1 MNLDGYVDLYLAE
14 SQENLRRLSQA
25 LLELE
30 RAGPGSAVLDEAF
43 RAAHTIKGAAA
54 MMGFGEVAE
63 LAHIL
68 EDRLEELRRPGSA
81 LDRDLVDELLL
92 LVDRLEAGNE
102 EVAAGR
108 TGERSALLVRVEFAD
123 DCLLKAARAAVV
135 LRNVGQRVRVLGT
148 IPSSP
153 SEEFEGSF
161 QIFVE
166 AAADQEV
173 LTDAVRAAGDVAAV
187 GFEEVLGVDLASAI
201 AEAGAARRDQVEE
214 APVAAERG
222 AGQGEVAGGGRRL
235 VRIAAEHLD
244 ELADGVADLGI
255 LCSRLEALVAGE
267 AGGELAEV
275 VSAVQR
281 RVAELEHTAQAARL
295 VPVGEVFHRFPRL
308 VRDTASALGKQVEFR
323 VEGEGIEGDRRVL
336 EEVVEPL
343 VHLLRNAV
351 DHGLETPAEREVAGK
366 AARGRLILR
375 AERGRSGLRI
385 ELEDDGRGVSRERVV
400 ERARVLGL
408 IPGAEDVSDDELL
421 RLLSHPGLSTAG
433 SVTGVSGRGVGLDAV
448 VSRIRVLGGAISMKT
463 VSGRGTTFLLQLPAS
478 LTMTQS
484 LRVRVGIEDYAI
496 PLTHIREVAELAG
509 ESAAEGTS
517 RLELRGEELP
527 LIRLATVLD
536 IAEPGRGGAAVV
548 VEVGERSF
556 GLVVDELVGR
566 EQIVVKGFSAA
577 VGVLPIF
584 SGATLLSDGR
594 PALVLD
600 PVSVLR

>member
-1 MNLDGYVDLYLAE
+1 MEYEGFLDLYLLE

-30 RAGPGSAVLDEAF
+30 RTGGGSGTVEEAF

-63 LAHIL
+63 LAHQL
-68 EDRLEELRRPGSA
+68 EDRLDDLRRSRREVTGA
-81 LDRDLVDELLL
+81 LIDELLS
-92 LVDRLEAGNE
+92 LVDWLEASNE
-102 EVAAGR
+102 AVAANR
-108 TGERSALLVRVEFAD
+108 ATSRSALLLRVEFAE

-135 LRNVGQRVRVLGT
+135 VRNVAAEAEVLGT

-161 QIFVE
+161 QVYV
-166 AAADQEV
+166 ALPADRDRLEE
-173 LTDAVRAAGDVAAV
+173 AVRAAGEVAEV
-187 GFEEVLGVDLASAI
+187 GFEEVHGVDLAAVLAESA
-201 AEAGAARRDQVEE
+201 AARREE
-214 APVAAERG
+214 AEAALDVAEVG
-222 AGQGEVAGGGRRL
+222 SAGVDGESGRRL

-244 ELADGVADLGI
+244 DLADGIADLGI
-255 LCSRLEALVAGE
+255 LCGRLEASGVARE
-267 AGGELAEV
+267 GGELEEV
-275 VSAVQR
+275 VAAIRR
-281 RVAELEHTAQAARL
+281 RVSDLEHTAQMARL

-308 VRDTASALGKQVEFR
+308 VRDTASALGKQVDFR

-351 DHGLETPAEREVAGK
+351 DHGLESAEEREAAGK
-366 AARGRLILR
+366 PVRGRLVLR

-385 ELEDDGRGVSRERVV
+385 ELEDDGRGVPRERVV
-400 ERARVLGL
+400 ARARELGL
-408 IPGAEDVSDDELL
+408 VVGDETIDDEELL

-448 VSRIRVLGGAISMKT
+448 VNRIRALGGAISMKT
-463 VSGRGTTFLLQLPAS
+463 ESGRGTLFTIQLPAS
-478 LTMTQS
+478 LTLTQS
-484 LRVRVGIEDYAI
+484 LRVRVGGEDYAI
-496 PLTHIREVAELAG
+496 PLTHIREVAELPEGVGVGG
-509 ESAAEGTS
+509 EQV
-517 RLELRGEELP
+517 ELRGEELP
-527 LIRLATVLD
+527 LYWLGSVLEVG
-536 IAEPGRGGAAVV
+536 APGGGAAVVV
-548 VEVGERSF
+548 VEVGERGF

-566 EQIVVKGFSAA
+566 EQIVVKGFTTA
-577 VGVLPIF
+577 VGALPIF

-600 PVSVLR
+600 PVSVVR

>member
-1 MNLDGYVDLYLAE
+1 MELDGYIDLYLAE

-25 LLELE
+25 LLQLE
-30 RAGPGSAVLDEAF
+30 RAGPGPAVLDEAF

-63 LAHIL
+63 LAHTL
-68 EDRLEELRRPGSA
+68 EDRLDELRRSG
-81 LDRDLVDELLL
+81 RLVEGDTIDELLL

-102 EVAAGR
+102 LVAAGR
-108 TGERSALLVRVEFAD
+108 GGERSALLVRVEFAD

-135 LRNVGQRVRVLGT
+135 LRNVGKRARVLGT

-166 AAADQEV
+166 ATAEREALAE
-173 LTDAVRAAGDVAAV
+173 AVRSAGDIAAV
-187 GFEEVLGVDLASAI
+187 GFEEVLGIDLAAAI
-201 AEAGAARRDQVEE
+201 AEAGAARREEE
-214 APVAAERG
+214 AEAPAAAELGAVRG
-222 AGQGEVAGGGRRL
+222 EAGSGRRL
-235 VRIAAEHLD
+235 IRIAAEHLD

-255 LCSRLEALVAGE
+255 LCGRLEALVAGE
-267 AGGELAEV
+267 AGSELAEAVDV
-275 VSAVQR
+275 VRR

-351 DHGLETPAEREVAGK
+351 DHGLESPLEREAAGK
-366 AARGRLILR
+366 AARGSLVLR
-375 AERGRSGLRI
+375 AERGRAGLRI
-385 ELEDDGRGVSRERVV
+385 ELADDGRGVSRERVV
-400 ERARVLGL
+400 ERARGLGL
-408 IPGAEDVSDDELL
+408 LPGAEGVGDDELL

-448 VSRIRVLGGAISMKT
+448 VSRIRALGGAISMKT
-463 VSGRGTTFLLQLPAS
+463 VAGRGTTFLLQLPAS
-478 LTMTQS
+478 LTMTQA
-484 LRVRVGIEDYAI
+484 LRVRVGGEDYAI
-496 PLTHIREVAELAG
+496 PLTHIREVAELAPDLV
-509 ESAAEGTS
+509 AEGVAHF
-517 RLELRGEELP
+517 ELRGEDLP
-527 LIRLATVLD
+527 LIWLGSVL
-536 IAEPGRGGAAVV
+536 EVSESGRGLAVVV
-548 VEVGERSF
+548 VEVGERSS

-577 VGVLPIF
+577 AGVLPVF

-600 PVSVLR
+600 PVSVL